1 MRSIDRLSGLKLF
14 AFLLACLSLARA
26 IDLKLI
32 TPTAG
37 SAWEVGQD
45 VVVTW
50 EFASMTGRTT
60 NGMNITQI
68 DIDLVKGTPDHLKDN
83 ISFGVPTSISSADWH
98 VNGKLE
104 PGDDYMIR
112 ITSADN
118 PKFLFLGP
126 KFVIYGGTPTKG
138 QNSAPANTDQDSPF
152 FAYLYF
158 LLIPMALIF

>member
-1 MRSIDRLSGLKLF
+1 MKAIDRLSGLGL
-14 AFLLACLSLARA
+14 FLLLLAGLSLARA

-50 EFASMTGRTT
+50 EFASMTEKAGD
-60 NGMNITQI
+60 MNITQV
-68 DIDLVKGTPDHLKDN
+68 DIDLVKGTPDNLKDN

-98 VNGKLE
+98 VSGKLE
-104 PGDDYMIR
+104 SGDDYMIR
-112 ITSADN
+112 ITSAEN
-118 PKFLFLGP
+118 PKFRFLGP
-126 KFVIYGGTPTKG
+126 KFVIYGGKQTKG
-138 QNSAPANTDQDSPF
+138 QNSAPASTDQDSPF

-158 LLIPMALIF
+158 LLIPFVLVF